1 MAIGRFVDSIVIA
14 KTVFLNNKT
23 RYTMDWLDTPPGRD
37 DGLPEYTYSKD
48 RTHIQAAG
56 PAGIAE
62 NTASKK
68 PKIPAGPAAIMK
80 MAFSQ
85 KVEMMMQVSGYKT
98 C

>member
-1 MAIGRFVDSIVIA
+1 MDSIVIA

-62 NTASKK
+62 NTAGIVRNRKYLRARLLS
-68 PKIPAGPAAIMK
+68 
-80 MAFSQ
+80 
-85 KVEMMMQVSGYKT
+85 
-98 C
+98 